1 MSVQAKDYS
10 ISDSLHGSV
19 SKIPRL
25 LRESTFRNFDGTS
38 EQGEVIVDAVHVP
51 SGATAR
57 ISYGNVKVI
66 GTGSFGVVY
75 SATLCVGE
83 DREVAIKKVLQDER
97 YKNRELQILKEM
109 HHTNVVTLYY
119 YFYSVSSSV
128 SLILEVL
135 TLTIFIQK
143 PNETYLN
150 LVQEFIPQTLS
161 RLIKHYWRIR
171 QVIPLAL
178 VKLYSFQLIRGLAY
192 IHSLD
197 VCHRDIKPQNL
208 LINPESGILKICDF
222 GSAKILSP
230 TEANV
235 SYICSRY
242 YRAPEL
248 IFGATHYTV
257 LIGAVGAVRLPG
269 FGPCDPP
276 CARLEA
282 PNDTAAGRYHSC
294 CQFVA
299 RLSDWVPS
307 TFIADMWSA
316 GCVIGELLLGRPPL
330 SRGSG
335 VDQLVEIIKVLGTP
349 TPEQILEMNPQYSE
363 FKFPNISG
371 CPWEKLIR
379 HRTNDSAFSVLR
391 KLLVYSPQVRSS
403 AADILADSFFADL
416 IFPPPGHPP
425 NATGHLPSGKPAPQ
439 FPTEFTE
446 SELCYL
452 PQDLVARI
460 RACKEAVAE
469 AELRSSI
476 SPTRGETASAGP
488 NTPTNHRAA
497 IGRSRTS
504 HEESSRSSH
513 AVNFNTASAHPN
525 PPQSRLSAGSA
536 TSRTRNML
544 ASSVIDM
551 RTNSGSRPRQKNRL
565 SESIDQAIITT
576 NMRPSYTARDRS
588 ASMHLS
594 QSVQE
599 VNEPG
604 RSDRPASRRSSRVQS
619 VYSRPSLHN
628 NKSTNR
634 SGQA

>member
-1 MSVQAKDYS
+1 MCSLNSRTKDVALFLIFSRASCFPMSVQAKDYS
-10 ISDSLHGSV
+10 VPDSLHGSV

-75 SATLCVGE
+75 SATLCIGE

-119 YFYSVSSSV
+119 YFYSVSSS
-128 SLILEVL
+128 
-135 TLTIFIQK
+135 K

-208 LINPESGILKICDF
+208 LISPESGVLKICDF

-257 LIGAVGAVRLPG
+257 LI
-269 FGPCDPP
+269 
-276 CARLEA
+276 
-282 PNDTAAGRYHSC
+282 
-294 CQFVA
+294 
-299 RLSDWVPS
+299 
-307 TFIADMWSA
+307 DMWSA
-316 GCVIGELLLGRPPL
+316 GCVIGELLLGRPLFPG
-330 SRGSG
+330 GSG

-363 FKFPNISG
+363 FKFPNIGG

-439 FPTEFTE
+439 FPTEFTD

-469 AELRSSI
+469 AELRSAISSI
-476 SPTRGETASAGP
+476 RGETASTGP
-488 NTPTNHRAA
+488 HTPTNHRAA
-497 IGRSRTS
+497 IERSRTS

-513 AVNFNTASAHPN
+513 AVNINTGSAQPN

-536 TSRTRNML
+536 TSRNRNML
-544 ASSVIDM
+544 AASVIDM

-576 NMRPSYTARDRS
+576 NMRPNYTARDRS

-619 VYSRPSLHN
+619 VYSRPSFHN

>member
-1 MSVQAKDYS
+1 LTRAAQRKGKPDPER
-10 ISDSLHGSV
+10 SDTRR
-19 SKIPRL
+19 IY
-25 LRESTFRNFDGTS
+25 NGTHFAANS

-135 TLTIFIQK
+135 TLK

-257 LIGAVGAVRLPG
+257 LI
-269 FGPCDPP
+269 
-276 CARLEA
+276 
-282 PNDTAAGRYHSC
+282 
-294 CQFVA
+294 
-299 RLSDWVPS
+299 
-307 TFIADMWSA
+307 DMWSA
-316 GCVIGELLLGRPPL
+316 GCVIGELLLGRPLFPG
-330 SRGSG
+330 GSG

-634 SGQA
+634 SGQVLLCLHFMVEKLHLCLVKRFILSKSVSHSITILC

>member
-1 MSVQAKDYS
+1 
-10 ISDSLHGSV
+10 
-19 SKIPRL
+19 
-25 LRESTFRNFDGTS
+25 
-38 EQGEVIVDAVHVP
+38 QGEVIVDAVHVP

-75 SATLCVGE
+75 SATLCIGE

-119 YFYSVSSSV
+119 YFYSVSSS
-128 SLILEVL
+128 
-135 TLTIFIQK
+135 K

-208 LINPESGILKICDF
+208 LISPESGVLKICDF

-257 LIGAVGAVRLPG
+257 LI
-269 FGPCDPP
+269 
-276 CARLEA
+276 
-282 PNDTAAGRYHSC
+282 
-294 CQFVA
+294 
-299 RLSDWVPS
+299 
-307 TFIADMWSA
+307 DMWSA
-316 GCVIGELLLGRPPL
+316 GCVIGELLLGRPLFPG
-330 SRGSG
+330 GSG

-363 FKFPNISG
+363 FKFPNIGG

-439 FPTEFTE
+439 FPTEFTD

-469 AELRSSI
+469 AELRSAISSI
-476 SPTRGETASAGP
+476 RGETASTGP
-488 NTPTNHRAA
+488 HTPTNHRAA
-497 IGRSRTS
+497 IERSRTS

-513 AVNFNTASAHPN
+513 AVNINTGSAQPN

-536 TSRTRNML
+536 TSRNRNML
-544 ASSVIDM
+544 AASVIDM

-576 NMRPSYTARDRS
+576 NMRPNYTARDRS

-619 VYSRPSLHN
+619 VYSRPSFHN

-634 SGQA
+634 SGQVLRYLHFVVAKTLSVPDEAIHLVKIRFSLDQVHESRKFSTKGVLDSVTAAVYWDECGDNQ

>member
-1 MSVQAKDYS
+1 MESREPENP
-10 ISDSLHGSV
+10 SDSTS
-19 SKIPRL
+19 R
-25 LRESTFRNFDGTS
+25 GTS
-38 EQGEVIVDAVHVP
+38 SVVAQQPVPITIDNEGTDKKSDRPQKSEPEGSSVVRNGLDVSSNEQGEVIVDAIHVP

-75 SATLCVGE
+75 SATLCIGE

-119 YFYSVSSSV
+119 YFYSVSSS
-128 SLILEVL
+128 
-135 TLTIFIQK
+135 K

-208 LINPESGILKICDF
+208 LINPESGVLKICDF
-222 GSAKILSP
+222 GSAKVLSP

-257 LIGAVGAVRLPG
+257 LI
-269 FGPCDPP
+269 
-276 CARLEA
+276 
-282 PNDTAAGRYHSC
+282 
-294 CQFVA
+294 
-299 RLSDWVPS
+299 
-307 TFIADMWSA
+307 DMWSA
-316 GCVIGELLLGRPPL
+316 GCVIGELLLGRPLFPG
-330 SRGSG
+330 GSG

-349 TPEQILEMNPQYSE
+349 TAEQILEMNPQYSE

-391 KLLVYSPQVRSS
+391 KLLVYSPRVRSS

-476 SPTRGETASAGP
+476 SSIRGETASTGP

-513 AVNFNTASAHPN
+513 AVDINTGGAQPN

-536 TSRTRNML
+536 TSRNRNML

-565 SESIDQAIITT
+565 SESIDQAIITN

-604 RSDRPASRRSSRVQS
+604 RSDRSASRRSSRVQS
-619 VYSRPSLHN
+619 VYNRPSFHN
-628 NKSTNR
+628 NKSNNR
-634 SGQA
+634 SGQGFVRLWTILFLHA